1 MNEKILLIAAFTR
14 ETCYVKLALGTG
26 YTWQKFRSR
35 SWKKLWLAGKSIY
48 LLMCPSTSY
57 AKGESMKDLT
67 DKIVKLKKEKKAIIL
82 AHNYQRPEIQ
92 DIADYVGDS
101 IELSRKAMLEKD
113 AEIIVFSAVDFM
125 AESAAMLNPEKKVLL
140 PSLGARCPMAQM
152 LTVDEIKRWKALYPN
167 APVVLYVNTLASAK
181 AYCDICC
188 TSANA
193 VEVINSLDAETIL
206 FGPDRN
212 LAEYVAEKTGK
223 TLIPIP
229 EWGFCPTHLLFQPED
244 VTATKLQYPD
254 AAVMVHPE
262 CSSEMRKVADFVGST
277 SKMCRYARECRANTV
292 IVGTEEGLLH
302 RLRKENPE
310 KRFVMAYEGAVCP
323 NMKLTTLD
331 RLYVAL
337 KEEKYVVKV
346 PENVARKARTALERM
361 FLVKS

>member
-1 MNEKILLIAAFTR
+1 MN
-14 ETCYVKLALGTG
+14 
-26 YTWQKFRSR
+26 
-35 SWKKLWLAGKSIY
+35 
-48 LLMCPSTSY
+48 
-57 AKGESMKDLT
+57 
-67 DKIVKLKKEKKAIIL
+67 IVDRIQKLKKEKKAVIL

-92 DIADYVGDS
+92 DVADYVGDS

-125 AESAAMLNPEKKVLL
+125 AESAAILNPAKKVLL

-152 LTVDEIKRWKALYPN
+152 LTVDEIKRAKVHYPH
-167 APVVLYVNTLASAK
+167 APVVLYVNTLASSK

-193 VEVINSLDAETIL
+193 VEVINSLEADTIL

-212 LAEYVAEKTGK
+212 LAEYAAEKTGK

-244 VTATKLQYPD
+244 VSLMKQQYPGS
-254 AAVMVHPE
+254 VVIVHPE
-262 CSSEMRKVADFVGST
+262 CSAEMRKTADFVGST
-277 SKMCRYARECRANTV
+277 SRMCRFARETPAETI
-292 IVGTEEGLLH
+292 IVGTEVGLLH
-302 RLRKENPE
+302 RLRKENPQ
-310 KRFVMAYEGAVCP
+310 KQVIIAYKDAICP

-337 KEEKYVVKV
+337 KEEKHVVKI
-346 PENVARKARTALERM
+346 PEPIAAKARIALERM
-361 FLVKS
+361 FQLYP